1 MFNIL
6 FVCTGNICRS
16 PLAEGVMRHILRRDK
31 LHKSVTVD
39 SAATHA
45 YHVGEPPDN
54 RAIAA
59 AGRRGIDLTGLVA
72 RKIMRDDFKTQDL
85 IIALDEEHYQILRR
99 MQPENSRAKLHMMLE
114 FAPQQDELDV
124 PDPFFGGDA
133 EFEHAL
139 DLIVD
144 ASAGLLQRLPAYLDR

>member
-1 MFNIL
+1 
-6 FVCTGNICRS
+6 
-16 PLAEGVMRHILRRDK
+16 MRQIITRNK

-85 IIALDEEHYQILRR
+85 IIALDEEHYQILSRI
-99 MQPENSRAKLHMMLE
+99 QPANTHAELHMMLE
-114 FAPQQDELDV
+114 FAPHQDELNV

-144 ASAGLLQRLPAYLDR
+144 ANAGLLKRLPAYLDR